1 VPEDINEGNTENQYG
16 YGFRRDIKRYVPL
29 SARHYPVPLT
39 AHGLH
44 DFLREKRFDYAEVP
58 DVHRRLIHIADP
70 HAAYVQAL
78 SCTVGCAQVDELR
91 DAIASHLG
99 RDSTNGTILAWHED
113 LQVST
118 TREAE
123 NMIWIMETDNS
134 DDEGSHWASRGGWIE
149 RHLPFF
155 TIRRTNHSGSTIS
168 HTGCY
173 SHLMRRVQAR
183 PEDVRWARHRN
194 LAHSILLT
202 AAQIVFTLPLQTYDL
217 CHGKVPQDTHDA
229 LIPSGSCA
237 YLQDYL
243 PPYLELVEHN
253 STTFFVFSALA
264 YGAVAMREY
273 HINRQDRHQG
283 IFLMVGLV
291 AGFLA
296 CWDARQIVSSRIA
309 FCISIALLTS
319 ACGHWVY
326 AMCFG
331 SRTEGQGAVKV
342 EKEDGADAV

>member
-1 VPEDINEGNTENQYG
+1 VIARNKFGFQVEVPEDIDEGNRENRYG
-16 YGFRRDIKRYVPL
+16 SGFGREIKRHVPL
-29 SARHYPVPLT
+29 SARHHPAPLT
-39 AHGLH
+39 AHDLH
-44 DFLREKRFDYAEVP
+44 DILRERQFEHTNDLDA
-58 DVHRRLIHIADP
+58 DRRLIYIADLDV
-70 HAAYVQAL
+70 ASLRAL
-78 SCTVGCAQVDELR
+78 SWTADRAAQKVELR
-91 DAIASHLG
+91 CAILPHCWG
-99 RDSTNGTILAWHED
+99 DTEDDTIPIYHRKWPPP
-113 LQVST
+113 T

-123 NMIWIMETDNS
+123 SLLWRMENDDS
-134 DDEGSHWASRGGWIE
+134 DEEDSHRD
-149 RHLPFF
+149 LLV
-155 TIRRTNHSGSTIS
+155 TNH
-168 HTGCY
+168 
-173 SHLMRRVQAR
+173 RK
-183 PEDVRWARHRN
+183 
-194 LAHSILLT
+194 LAHSVMLT
-202 AAQIVFTLPLQTYDL
+202 VAQIVFTLPLQTYNL
-217 CHGKVPQDTHDA
+217 CHGKVPQDAHDA

-237 YLQDYL
+237 YFQEYL

-326 AMCFG
+326 AMRFG